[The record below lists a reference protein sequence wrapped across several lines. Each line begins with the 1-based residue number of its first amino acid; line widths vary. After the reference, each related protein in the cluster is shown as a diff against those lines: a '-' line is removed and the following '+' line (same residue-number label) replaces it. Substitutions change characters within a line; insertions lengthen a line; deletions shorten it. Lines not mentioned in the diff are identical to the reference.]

1 MSFDDTGHRVPVTVQ
16 NSLWTWSR
24 DVPRARR
31 RLISSA
37 VSSAVK
43 DSAAAPIAAGQAR
56 GQGGVTD
63 ADTSLPVPPASGG
76 QRSSTPTAPRVRG
89 DALRMLACVRV
100 ATARQMARVITAED
114 TDGRSYVRRAMRKL
128 AEQGLVETNG
138 KQGKELIW
146 NLTRAG
152 LRAVADGNELP
163 ARPRAGTGAKAV
175 RAGFGPHALAV
186 TETILTFGGRQHL
199 TDWQVEV
206 NHAIKETG
214 LTFNTDAVLASPG
227 KTFEVRLFEIDNGT
241 MSRAKLAREVWDYE
255 RYAGHRV
262 WEGARGTI
270 GGTFPFWS
278 RYRYTR
284 SEQFPPLHVVLAGKE
299 EHLLKRRLEAL
310 AEAVDGITV
319 SVFATTL
326 PALQRREKW
335 VRLGTD
341 NPGRR
346 RERYPEP
353 VSR

>member
-1 MSFDDTGHRVPVTVQ
+1 
-16 NSLWTWSR
+16 
-24 DVPRARR
+24 
-31 RLISSA
+31 
-37 VSSAVK
+37 
-43 DSAAAPIAAGQAR
+43 
-56 GQGGVTD
+56 
-63 ADTSLPVPPASGG
+63 
-76 QRSSTPTAPRVRG
+76 
-89 DALRMLACVRV
+89 MLACVRV
-100 ATARQMARVITAED
+100 ATVRQMARVITAED
-114 TDGRSYVRRAMRKL
+114 ADGRSYVRRAMRKL
-128 AEQGLVETNG
+128 AEQGLAETNG

-163 ARPRAGTGAKAV
+163 ARPRVGTGAKAV

-186 TETILTFGGRQHL
+186 TETILAVGGRHYL

-214 LTFNTDAVLASPG
+214 LTFNTDAVLNVPGRAS
-227 KTFEVRLFEIDNGT
+227 EVGLYEIDNGT
-241 MSRAKLAREVWDYE
+241 MSRARLAREVWDYE

-284 SEQFPPLHVVLAGKE
+284 SERFPPLHVVLAGKE

-310 AEAVDGITV
+310 AAAVDGIAV
-319 SVFATTL
+319 SVFAITL
-326 PALQRREKW
+326 PALQRREGW

-341 NPGRR
+341 HPDRRMAAVPGAGRPVTGPGPGR
-346 RERYPEP
+346 
-353 VSR
+353 

>member
-1 MSFDDTGHRVPVTVQ
+1 
-16 NSLWTWSR
+16 
-24 DVPRARR
+24 
-31 RLISSA
+31 
-37 VSSAVK
+37 
-43 DSAAAPIAAGQAR
+43 
-56 GQGGVTD
+56 
-63 ADTSLPVPPASGG
+63 
-76 QRSSTPTAPRVRG
+76 
-89 DALRMLACVRV
+89 MLACVRV

-114 TDGRSYVRRAMRKL
+114 ADGRSYVRRAMRKL
-128 AEQGLVETNG
+128 EQQGLAETNG

-186 TETILTFGGRQHL
+186 TETILSFSGRHHL

-214 LTFNTDAVLASPG
+214 LTFNTDAVLAAPG
-227 KTFEVRLFEIDNGT
+227 KAFEVRLFEIDNGT

-284 SEQFPPLHVVLAGKE
+284 STQFPPLHVVLAGKE
-299 EHLLKRRLEAL
+299 EHLLQRRLEAL
-310 AEAVDGITV
+310 TEAVDGIAV

-335 VRLGTD
+335 IRIGTD
-341 NPGRR
+341 HPGRR

-353 VSR
+353 VGR